1 MPHATESEECGSVAT
16 TVESLPSSAPVDII
30 NQHEVDHAEQQS
42 QEVSCDVQT
51 TLHYLSPNTTHS
63 KCTPPIQVVTK
74 ATTYHDPRT
83 SVKLSQ
89 GPSETVHDVRGREH
103 EFGLGKNGF
112 LFTKHRSVTGE
123 LESRE
128 RIWREYVET
137 ECKEVV
143 SRAFGGRD
151 GGVDE
156 VIAFH
161 EGVSLIQILF
171 RPSFLSRS
179 VTSNCSHQDAYR

>member
-1 MPHATESEECGSVAT
+1 MPHATQSEEHDTAAAT
-16 TVESLPSSAPVDII
+16 FEPSTSSEPLDII
-30 NQHEVDHAEQQS
+30 NQQELNHDEQH
-42 QEVSCDVQT
+42 QEISSDVQT
-51 TLHYLSPNTTHS
+51 TLHYLTPNTTYN

-89 GPSETVHDVRGREH
+89 GPPETVYDVRGREH
-103 EFGLGKNGF
+103 EFELGKNGF

-128 RIWREYVET
+128 RIWREYVEV
-137 ECKEVV
+137 ECKAVV
-143 SRAFGGRD
+143 SKAFGGKE

-161 EGVSLIQILF
+161 EGVSIILC
-171 RPSFLSRS
+171 LSRLS
-179 VTSNCSHQDAYR
+179 HRPCNVTSNCSFLYYSC